1 MSQVTVRWRPE
12 YSPLWIGKPSA
23 PLCKPCEE
31 ARRAE
36 GFQAR
41 SISRIPKTT
50 LCLYAERGE
59 GSA

>member
-50 LCLYAERGE
+50 FVFVC
-59 GSA
+59 